1 MSTIDKQRIAAV
13 RKLEELGYTFAGDGW
28 MHPTK
33 NAALAPAITDALHA
47 LLVKRADDLE
57 GCTEGSDEEHELA
70 AIERAIGVYEAV
82 LWPTGKVAGGKG

>member
-1 MSTIDKQRIAAV
+1 
-13 RKLEELGYTFAGDGW
+13 

-57 GCTEGSDEEHELA
+57 GCTEGSGRRGRARGITD
-70 AIERAIGVYEAV
+70 AIEAYEAIR
-82 LWPTGKVAGGKG
+82 WPTGKTAGGKG